1 MKKFTE
7 RDLIY
12 AIDRG
17 IINEAD
23 VQNKMESMKRE
34 QILKEHGNKIR
45 KIKGG
50 YYFRIQD
57 KANTSLKIYLFS
69 ITEI

>member
-45 KIKGG
+45 KIKG
-50 YYFRIQD
+50 RV
-57 KANTSLKIYLFS
+57 LFPY
-69 ITEI
+69 TG